1 MSQTGITFGTIII
14 GFFVYVTS
22 KGELGKYLA
31 VFGL

>member
-1 MSQTGITFGTIII
+1 VSQTGITFGTIVLA
-14 GFFVYVTS
+14 FFVYVTT